1 MNQESNELVAAIGL
15 AVVRND
21 DDTAD
26 SLLTDLTLACL
37 AGRQSFDDVVAPVL
51 TILARATDPEND
63 CSFFVVLWLERV
75 YGELGEAGKSQ
86 VRQFVAD
93 HYGEFSGI
101 VAMEMA
107 DFVGGFRDDWAIR
120 VVADWIAASGGFT
133 VDAAECIDTAIR
145 ELADDDAA
153 PRDETYRENVRDLA
167 KRFEK
172 TRA

>member
-107 DFVGGFRDDWAIR
+107 TSSAASGRLGDSRRSGL
-120 VVADWIAASGGFT
+120 IAASGGFT

-145 ELADDDAA
+145 ELADDGAA